1 MTDTL
6 ITAHINSPEGKFLL
20 QELDA
25 EYSTRYKGYQGFG
38 EDTEAT
44 DDLEIF
50 PPLLF
55 EEPLGTLL
63 IIQRDGQPIAAG
75 GFIYLDEETAE
86 VKRVWTSSQHR
97 RQGLSRKIME
107 ALEQAAAE
115 RGYRKIYLTTGPRQP
130 EAVRLYTSL
139 GYTPLFDI
147 EADPETI
154 VHLAFEKQ
162 ISNAA
167 GITVPPELE
176 EKAAQQREFVED
188 TYRRRSRPENRLGNA
203 T

>member
-6 ITAHINSPEGKFLL
+6 ITVGLDSPEAASLL
-20 QELDA
+20 AALDH
-25 EYSTRYKGYQGFG
+25 EYSERYKGYTGFG

-50 PPLLF
+50 PPVLF

-63 IIQRDGQPIAAG
+63 LLQRNGETIAAG

-86 VKRVWTSSQHR
+86 VKRVWTSPEHR
-97 RQGLSRKIME
+97 RQGLSRRIME
-107 ALEQAAAE
+107 ALEEAAAA

-139 GYTPLFDI
+139 GYTAHFDT
-147 EADPETI
+147 EADPEDI
-154 VHLAFEKQ
+154 VHLAFEKR
-162 ISNAA
+162 ISDAPYLA
-167 GITVPPELE
+167 IPAELE
-176 EKAAQQREFVED
+176 GKAAQQREVVEE
-188 TYRRRSRPENRLGNA
+188 TYQRRSRPETRL
-203 T
+203 